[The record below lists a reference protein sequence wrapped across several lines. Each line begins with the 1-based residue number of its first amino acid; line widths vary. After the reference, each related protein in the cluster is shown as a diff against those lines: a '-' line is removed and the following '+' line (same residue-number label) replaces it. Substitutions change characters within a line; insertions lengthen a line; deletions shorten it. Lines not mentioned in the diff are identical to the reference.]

1 MSCTED
7 LVSRN
12 ISCSPGESVLLHCR
26 DENSKH
32 KDVQWQRTDIQ
43 EKQNPVSVKDQ
54 RYKDRVQIHG
64 NLSLSITR
72 LTVDD
77 AGSYWCN
84 SVKQVDLLIE
94 GCSLSANEASESIS
108 RYSGESVF
116 LSCLVKCS
124 ARYKPDKIRWKLP
137 NNREINQTTNST
149 ELNPLYQGRFHMFG
163 KQTGNF
169 SLLIPNLTEKY
180 EGLYSCWINES
191 QHKSFN
197 LTVKGC
203 ALSETE
209 REPKTKYPGDS
220 VLLSC
225 SCKDPKSKPEAFRW
239 THLDSNVTEVSNE
252 TLRYRARVHMFNKT
266 TPSNLSLLISN
277 LTEDDQG
284 IYRCTVNNKTST
296 RTSLTVKGC
305 VLSKHPNITKNSY
318 AGESV
323 TLPCSCEDPKT
334 KPKHVEWKLAA
345 LNETLISDSKDV
357 SGRFQILRDSPHNL
371 SLRISNLTETDGG
384 LYVCT
389 VNGKQSRSINLTVT
403 GCVLSE
409 HPNTIISYAGESV
422 TLPCSCEDPKTKPK
436 HVEWKRAAL
445 NETLVSDSKD
455 VSGRFQI
462 LRDSPHNLSL
472 RISNLTET
480 DGGLYVC
487 TVNGK
492 QSRRINLTVTDFS
505 KSLLKYSLM
514 FLICLTL
521 LLLTGFICWRYA
533 QAKKGRRGTRVTQ
546 RPDHQ
551 DDVTYSTVMKINR
564 GKPAENQQ
572 QDDVTYSSIKH
583 IKEGKRTCRKEEEV
597 VYSTMA
603 DVSNGRSAQ
612 DDVTYSS
619 VVCSKFQ
626 KPRSLQMNTEEA
638 VVYASV
644 QKDKT

>member
-1 MSCTED
+1 MAVLQISDVMFLCVFLLCAGLHFTTGCTED

-305 VLSKHPNITKNSY
+305 VLS
-318 AGESV
+318 
-323 TLPCSCEDPKT
+323 
-334 KPKHVEWKLAA
+334 
-345 LNETLISDSKDV
+345 
-357 SGRFQILRDSPHNL
+357 
-371 SLRISNLTETDGG
+371 
-384 LYVCT
+384 
-389 VNGKQSRSINLTVT
+389 
-403 GCVLSE
+403 E

>member
-1 MSCTED
+1 MAVLQISDVMFLCVFLLCAGLHFTTGCTED

-403 GCVLSE
+403 
-409 HPNTIISYAGESV
+409 
-422 TLPCSCEDPKTKPK
+422 
-436 HVEWKRAAL
+436 
-445 NETLVSDSKD
+445 
-455 VSGRFQI
+455 
-462 LRDSPHNLSL
+462 
-472 RISNLTET
+472 
-480 DGGLYVC
+480 
-487 TVNGK
+487 
-492 QSRRINLTVTDFS
+492 DFS